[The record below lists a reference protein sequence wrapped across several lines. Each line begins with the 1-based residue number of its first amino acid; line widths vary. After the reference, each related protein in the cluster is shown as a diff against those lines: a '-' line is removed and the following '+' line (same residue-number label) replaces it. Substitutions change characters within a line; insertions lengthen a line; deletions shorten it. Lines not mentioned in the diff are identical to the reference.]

1 MDHPSIIF
9 VPTMLGLEMEDVTLK
24 IMLELVTM
32 MVVIVVQTE
41 IRLMMAFVMKK
52 TRIKSVISI
61 GLTVAKTGN

>member
-1 MDHPSIIF
+1 
-9 VPTMLGLEMEDVTLK
+9 
-24 IMLELVTM
+24 M
-32 MVVIVVQTE
+32 MVVIVVQTQ